1 MNKRLFVYIV
11 NCKDDSYYTGVSN
24 NVEKRVVEHN
34 MGLDKK
40 SYTYSRRLVKLAYS
54 QDFSDPNEAIR
65 FEKQVKGWSRAKKQA
80 LIEGDFEMLVKLSNR
95 IKGSV

>member
-1 MNKRLFVYIV
+1 M
-11 NCKDDSYYTGVSN
+11 SN

-40 SYTYSRRLVKLAYS
+40 SYAYSRRPVKLAYS

-95 IKGSV
+95 KKGSV

>member
-24 NVEKRVVEHN
+24 NVEKRVVENN

-40 SYTYSRRLVKLAYS
+40 S
-54 QDFSDPNEAIR
+54 
-65 FEKQVKGWSRAKKQA
+65 
-80 LIEGDFEMLVKLSNR
+80 
-95 IKGSV
+95 